1 MDMLRAGTVAL
12 LATWGL
18 AAAAVPAGA
27 DGPYRV
33 PTYDATPG
41 FYDFRW
47 TGFYAGAHLGVA
59 FTNVRATETDFAVD
73 VEELNP
79 SQAFTAGPLTQSYDD
94 FATSVAGGVQV
105 GWQKQ
110 WEKIVVGAELTYT
123 ALPFDET
130 SASPVF
136 PGVFRTAEVSNLVAL
151 TGRLGY
157 ADGRWLAYSK
167 FGWAGAQVD
176 ITLNDTVTKTSAS
189 SSGFT
194 SGWNFGV
201 GIDYALTHN
210 LFLGVEYNYLF
221 FRADVEPLPIPD
233 AHFSDDAK
241 VHIQSLMVRL
251 NYRFDGLGCFGA
263 PPRC

>member
-1 MDMLRAGTVAL
+1 MDILRAGIVAL

-18 AAAAVPAGA
+18 AAAAAPAGA
-27 DGPYRV
+27 DGPRRV

-47 TGFYAGAHLGVA
+47 TGFYVGAHLGAA
-59 FTNVRATETDFAVD
+59 FTEVEATETNFNASVD
-73 VEELNP
+73 VVDPDDALIV
-79 SQAFTAGPLTQSYDD
+79 GPLIQTYSQS
-94 FATSVAGGVQV
+94 ATTVAGGVQV

-110 WEKIVVGAELTYT
+110 WEKIVVGAEFTYT

-130 SASPVF
+130 TASPVLE
-136 PGVFRTAEVSNLVAL
+136 GVFRTAEVHNLVTL

-157 ADGRWLAYSK
+157 ADGRWLAYTK

-176 ITLNDTVTKTSAS
+176 ITLQDTLTKNSTS
-189 SSGFT
+189 SSEFT
-194 SGWNFGV
+194 SGWNFGL
-201 GIDYALTHN
+201 GIDYALSHN
-210 LFLGVEYNYLF
+210 LFLGVEYNYLY

-233 AHFSDDAK
+233 THFSDAE

-251 NYRFDGLGCFGA
+251 NYRFGGPGCASG
-263 PPRC
+263 PPGCR